1 MRLTTK
7 GRYAVT
13 SMLDLAIHSGDG
25 PVPLADISGRQGI
38 SLSYLEQLFAKLRR
52 RGLVSSTR
60 GPGGGYALKLPAS
73 QILMSDIIA
82 AVDETV
88 DCAASG
94 PTGDC
99 DPAEQ
104 PCLTEDLWSELSDRI
119 YRFLEGISLADLMAR
134 ADVLEIA
141 RRQDR
146 RFCQAGQD
154 SVGDGLLPDIPI

>member
-13 SMLDLAIHSGDG
+13 SMLDLAIHCGDG

-38 SLSYLEQLFAKLRR
+38 SLSYLEQLFAKMRR

-60 GPGGGYALKLPAS
+60 GPGGGYALKMAARE
-73 QILMSDIIA
+73 ILMSDIIA

-88 DCAASG
+88 DCSTSG
-94 PTGDC
+94 SKSDC
-99 DPAEQ
+99 VSAEQ
-104 PCLTEDLWSELSDRI
+104 PCLTDDLWSELSQRI

-141 RRQDR
+141 RRQDKR
-146 RFCQAGQD
+146 YCQTGQG
-154 SVGDGLLPDIPI
+154 SVGEGRLPDIPV